1 MSKRGSH
8 AFVERFGKG
17 APALRLACSRVEGE
31 RNRGKA
37 CSAVGAQVGA
47 FRELLPRFFF
57 RKSRYVLDVCGG
69 GAFVFAGPSG
79 ELKDCKGDLVLGGVW
94 DSTIGWH
101 LFAVAGV
108 GRGPFLGGIEFVGGQ
123 RLAPSVN
130 WSGISVR
137 RAGSGHTRW
146 EAERSW
152 PASSTAMAR

>member
-79 ELKDCKGDLVLGGVW
+79 ELRGFKGELVLGGGW
-94 DSTIGWH
+94 DSSVGWN
-101 LFAVAGV
+101 LFAVGGV
-108 GRGPFLGGIEFVGGQ
+108 GRGPFLGGIELVGGQ

-130 WSGISVR
+130 
-137 RAGSGHTRW
+137 
-146 EAERSW
+146 
-152 PASSTAMAR
+152 